1 MNKKEIATEFLKMAS
16 SGRVKEAYDK
26 YIHPDFF
33 HHNAYFKG
41 DRETLMKGM
50 EENSKQF
57 PDKKYEALRTVEE
70 GDLVTVHGKV
80 ILSSDKVFSVIHI
93 FRFKDDKIIEEWEAS
108 QEDIKGSPNK
118 NGIF

>member
-1 MNKKEIATEFLKMAS
+1 
-16 SGRVKEAYDK
+16 
-26 YIHPDFF
+26 
-33 HHNAYFKG
+33 
-41 DRETLMKGM
+41 MKGM